1 MQQFF
6 EALKIAL
13 ASLQAHKLRSFLT
26 LLGVIFGVI
35 TVVAVASV
43 IEGFFRYTNQTLTD
57 RLGSNTVVL
66 DRIGQFGITSFEEF
80 LERIRRNKEVT
91 LDDLDYLREH
101 SKLAQSFAAQ
111 AYSTAEVGAGNRKLT
126 DLTVRGVTAS
136 MADIDIV
143 QADRG
148 RYLSRVDEDQRRY
161 VTLIGAEVARQ
172 LFDTVEVV
180 GREITIDGR
189 PFEVIG
195 VAQELGS
202 SFGQSQDEFVII
214 PVSVFEN
221 MWGVR
226 RGLSI
231 SIKAADGVSVND
243 LQDEIRLLMRARRH
257 LSYSDK
263 DTFSLLS
270 AEAVNS
276 MIQGMLGLIAA
287 VALAITS
294 ISLVVG
300 GIVVMN
306 IMLVTVTER
315 TREIGIRKSL
325 GARRRDILMQFL
337 IESTVL
343 SGCGG
348 LIGLAIATLVSWFLV
363 KFTPVPSSIPAWAV
377 VAAISVS
384 IGVGLVFGIYPA
396 WKASKLDPIVAL
408 RAE

>member
-13 ASLQAHKLRSFLT
+13 TSLHAHKLRSFLT

-43 IEGFFRYTNQTLTD
+43 IEGFFRYTRQTLNNQ
-57 RLGSNTVVL
+57 LGSNTVVL
-66 DRIGQFGITSFEEF
+66 DRIGFITSFEEF
-80 LERIRRNKEVT
+80 LDRIRRNKEIT
-91 LDDLDYLREH
+91 FDDLEYLRER
-101 SKLAQSFAAQ
+101 SKLAQYVAAQ
-111 AYSTAEVGAGNRKLT
+111 ASSSAEIGAGNNKLT
-126 DLTVRGVTAS
+126 QVTVRGVTAS
-136 MADIDIV
+136 MVDIDTV
-143 QADRG
+143 QAASG
-148 RYLSRVDEDQRRY
+148 RYINRIDEEQRRPA
-161 VTLIGAEVARQ
+161 TLLGAEIAKQ
-172 LFDTVEVV
+172 LFGTTEVV
-180 GREITIDGR
+180 GREVMIDGR

-202 SFGQSQDEFVII
+202 NMGQSLDEFVII
-214 PVSVFEN
+214 PVTVFEK
-221 MWGVR
+221 MWGIR
-226 RGLSI
+226 R
-231 SIKAADGVSVND
+231 GVSVSIKGSDNVNLND

-257 LSYSDK
+257 LTYSDK
-263 DTFSLLS
+263 DNFSLIT
-270 AEAVNS
+270 AEAVSS

-287 VALAITS
+287 VALAVTS

-325 GARRRDILMQFL
+325 GARRRDILWQFL

-348 LIGLAIATLVSWFLV
+348 LIGLALAVLISWFLV
-363 KFTPVPSSIPAWAV
+363 KFTPVPSSIPPWAV
-377 VAAISVS
+377 FAAISVS